1 MMNSSRW
8 IASAVALAVAVVS
21 AAPLALQQVEKKEYP
36 GVRNFSRVDATI
48 ACGGATT
55 PEAMAAL
62 KKDGFVSVVN
72 LRRAEEAGA
81 NVEAEKAAAEAA
93 GVRYF
98 HLPFNAS
105 APATDLVDRFIAT
118 VTDKQNQ
125 PVFIHCASAN
135 RVAALWLIKR
145 VKVDGWP
152 VQKALDEA
160 TAIGLT
166 SDALKKFALDY
177 IEKTASPLSMSIPQ
191 TKAISPASRAGTST
205 VTG

>member
-1 MMNSSRW
+1 MNTSRL
-8 IASAVALAVAVVS
+8 IAPAVALAVAVVA
-21 AAPLALQQVEKKEYP
+21 AAPLALQQVEKQDYP

-55 PEAMAAL
+55 PEAVAAL

-72 LRRAEEAGA
+72 LRLTGETGA
-81 NVEAEKAAAEAA
+81 DVEAEKAAAEAA

-105 APATDLVDRFIAT
+105 APEKDLVDRFIAT

-152 VQKALDEA
+152 VPKALDEA
-160 TAIGLT
+160 AAIGLT
-166 SDALKKFALDY
+166 SEALKKFALDY
-177 IEKTASPLSMSIPQ
+177 IEKTATPSSMFIPQ
-191 TKAISPASRAGTST
+191 AKAISPASRAGTST